1 MEVPVCYTGIEH
13 PNPPE
18 RRTLM
23 YLCKE
28 IQSMERLDGAFL
40 FHTNCADIK
49 VCFVTDEIV
58 RVRVAFDRELA
69 EESYILSTTAWE
81 DRLDGLFGAERTRV
95 QPVTPEVTV
104 TDEAVTFQTAAVRL
118 VAERSPLC
126 FKLYDKDGTLLHSD
140 LAGTPY
146 ILDSNRRVTHYSA
159 MDEEDCFYG
168 FGEKTGV
175 LNKNKKFLRQRA
187 TDAMGYDAEKMD
199 TLYKHIPFYIRLS
212 RASRKAVG
220 VFYNNFYES
229 VFNMGCEKS
238 NYWPRYS
245 YWQADGGDIDL
256 FLIAGGSIRRV
267 VDNYTLLT
275 GRPALLPKRALGY
288 QGSSMYYPELE
299 KDSDDAVL
307 DFIDTIKEEGFPIDG
322 FHLSSGYAS
331 QNGKR
336 CFFTW
341 NHDRFKDPRAYFA
354 AMNEK
359 GAQNVPNVKPGILLC
374 HPRFDEFNAR
384 NVFVKDSEQDTYAV
398 GKWWGGDGAFW
409 DYTSPEG
416 RQAWKD
422 FLTEALIDVGTD
434 SIWDDN
440 CEYDS
445 LLDKDARCCFD
456 GKGGTIAQLKPI
468 MSTLMCKTS
477 AEAVVDHNPKAR
489 PYIVCRSGSAGIQK
503 YAQTWCG
510 DNYTSWKTLRYNIP
524 IITGMGLS
532 GQPNEGADIGGF
544 YGPAPEEELFVRWVQ
559 NGIFQAR
566 FSIHS
571 ASNDNTVTEPW
582 MYRGSAGL
590 IRDAILLRYRFTPYL
605 YSAEYEASRTG
616 APIMRPLVYEFQDD
630 PNVYDESF
638 EFLFG
643 RDILVAN
650 VLEPGARTWKVYLPA
665 GTRWYDWNNNFACYE
680 GGQTIEIPVEI
691 STIPLFLREGAIVP
705 MAANQLMS
713 MANDHMTSLHLTVVP
728 GADSSYTL
736 YDDDGVTNDFKA
748 GVCRKTEITVSGA
761 SVVQV
766 KFAAEGSY
774 TDFVEDVTVE
784 MVRKDR
790 SPFWVALDGRK
801 LEHYLNRRKF
811 DAAAE
816 GWYYSQTKRAVLV
829 KYANPRR
836 DAVLT
841 ISFEDFDLIGM

>member
-1 MEVPVCYTGIEH
+1 
-13 PNPPE
+13 
-18 RRTLM
+18 M
-23 YLCKE
+23 YLCKQ

-81 DRLDGLFGAERTRV
+81 DRLDGLFAAERTRV
-95 QPVTPEVTV
+95 QPVTPDVTV
-104 TDEAVTFQTAAVRL
+104 TDAAITFETAAVRL
-118 VAERSPLC
+118 VAERDPLC
-126 FKLYDKDGTLLHSD
+126 FKLYDKEGTLLHSD
-140 LAGTPY
+140 LAGAPY

-159 MDEEDCFYG
+159 MAEEDCFYG
-168 FGEKTGV
+168 FGEKTGL
-175 LNKNKKFLRQRA
+175 LNKNKRFLRERA

-199 TLYKHIPFYIRLS
+199 TLYKHIPFYIQLS
-212 RASRKAVG
+212 RATRKAVG

-307 DFIDTIKEEGFPIDG
+307 NFIDTIKEEGFPIDG

-341 NHDRFKDPRAYFA
+341 NTDRFKDPRAYFA

-384 NVFVKDSEQDTYAV
+384 NVFVRDAEQDTYAV

-409 DYTSPEG
+409 DYTSPDG

-445 LLDKDARCCFD
+445 LQDKDARCCFD

-468 MSTLMCKTS
+468 MSTLMCKMS

-605 YSAEYEASRTG
+605 YSAEYEASQTG

-630 PNVYDESF
+630 PTVYDESF
-638 EFLFG
+638 EFMFG

-650 VLEPGARTWKVYLPA
+650 VLEPGAKTWKVYLPA
-665 GTRWYDWNNNFACYE
+665 GSKWYDWGNNYACYE

-705 MAANQLMS
+705 MASNQLMS

-829 KYANPRR
+829 KYANPRK
-836 DAVLT
+836 DATLT
-841 ISFEDFDLIGM
+841 VSFEDFDLIGM

>member
-1 MEVPVCYTGIEH
+1 
-13 PNPPE
+13 
-18 RRTLM
+18 M
-23 YLCKE
+23 YLCKQ

-81 DRLDGLFGAERTRV
+81 DRLDGLFAAERTRV
-95 QPVTPEVTV
+95 QPVTPDVTV
-104 TDEAVTFQTAAVRL
+104 TDAAITFETAAVRL
-118 VAERSPLC
+118 VAERDPLC
-126 FKLYDKDGTLLHSD
+126 FKLYDKEGTLLHSD

-159 MDEEDCFYG
+159 MAEEDCFYG
-168 FGEKTGV
+168 FGEKTGL
-175 LNKNKKFLRQRA
+175 LNKNKRFLRERA

-199 TLYKHIPFYIRLS
+199 TLYKHIPFYIQLS
-212 RASRKAVG
+212 RATRKAVG

-238 NYWPRYS
+238 NYWSRYS

-307 DFIDTIKEEGFPIDG
+307 NFIDTIKEEGFPIDG

-331 QNGKR
+331 QNDKR

-341 NHDRFKDPRAYFA
+341 NTDRFKDPRAYFA

-384 NVFVKDSEQDTYAV
+384 NVFVRDAEQDTYAV

-409 DYTSPEG
+409 DYTSPDG

-445 LLDKDARCCFD
+445 LQDKDARCCFD

-468 MSTLMCKTS
+468 MSTLMCKMS

-630 PNVYDESF
+630 PAVYDESF
-638 EFLFG
+638 EFMFG

-650 VLEPGARTWKVYLPA
+650 VLEPGAKTWKVYLPA
-665 GTRWYDWNNNFACYE
+665 GSKWYDWGNNYACYE

-705 MAANQLMS
+705 KAANQLMRL
-713 MANDHMTSLHLTVVP
+713 ANDPLTSMHLTLAP
-728 GADSSYTL
+728 GADSTSTL
-736 YDDDGVTNDFKA
+736 YDDAGVTNDFKD
-748 GVCRKTEITVSGA
+748 GVCRKTRITMTGS
-761 SVVQV
+761 SVVKV
-766 KFAAEGSY
+766 AFAAEGSY

-801 LEHYLNRRKF
+801 LEHYLNHRKF

-829 KYANPRR
+829 KYANPRK
-836 DAVLT
+836 DATLT
-841 ISFEDFDLIGM
+841 VSFEDSDLIGM

>member
-1 MEVPVCYTGIEH
+1 MAVPVCYTGIEH

-445 LLDKDARCCFD
+445 LQDKDARCCFD

-559 NGIFQAR
+559 NGIFQPR

-705 MAANQLMS
+705 MASNQLMS

>member
-1 MEVPVCYTGIEH
+1 
-13 PNPPE
+13 
-18 RRTLM
+18 M

-81 DRLDGLFGAERTRV
+81 DRLDGMFGAERTRV

-168 FGEKTGV
+168 FGEKTGE

-256 FLIAGGSIRRV
+256 FLIAGGTIRRV

-322 FHLSSGYAS
+322 FHLSSGYTS
-331 QNGKR
+331 YHNKR
-336 CFFTW
+336 CVFTW
-341 NHDRFKDPRAYFA
+341 NTDRFKDPRAYFA

-359 GAQNVPNVKPGILLC
+359 GAQNVPNVKPGVLLC
-374 HPRFDEFNAR
+374 HPRFEEFNACG
-384 NVFVKDSEQDTYAV
+384 VFVKDSEQDTYAV

-409 DYTSPEG
+409 DYTSPAG
-416 RQAWKD
+416 RSAWKK
-422 FLTEALIDVGTD
+422 FLTEAIIDVGTD

-445 LLDKDARCCFD
+445 LLDKDARCDFD
-456 GKGGTIAQLKPI
+456 GKGGTIGQLKPL
-468 MSTLMCKTS
+468 MSTLMCKVG
-477 AEAVVDHNPKAR
+477 AEAVVEHNPKAR

-510 DNYTSWKTLRYNIP
+510 DNFTSWKTLRYNIP

-544 YGPAPEEELFVRWVQ
+544 HGPAPREELFVRWVQ
-559 NGIFQAR
+559 NGIFQPR

-705 MAANQLMS
+705 MASNQLMS

-836 DAVLT
+836 DACLT
-841 ISFEDFDLIGM
+841 VSFEDFDLIGM

>member
-1 MEVPVCYTGIEH
+1 
-13 PNPPE
+13 
-18 RRTLM
+18 M

-175 LNKNKKFLRQRA
+175 LNKNKKFLRERA

-445 LLDKDARCCFD
+445 LQDKDARCCFD

-705 MAANQLMS
+705 MASNQLMS

>member
-1 MEVPVCYTGIEH
+1 
-13 PNPPE
+13 
-18 RRTLM
+18 M
-23 YLCKE
+23 YLCKQ

-445 LLDKDARCCFD
+445 LQDKDARCCFD

-638 EFLFG
+638 EFMFG

-705 MAANQLMS
+705 MASNQLMS

-836 DAVLT
+836 DACLT
-841 ISFEDFDLIGM
+841 VSFEDFDLIGM

>member
-1 MEVPVCYTGIEH
+1 
-13 PNPPE
+13 
-18 RRTLM
+18 M

-445 LLDKDARCCFD
+445 LQDKDARCCFD

-705 MAANQLMS
+705 MASNQLMS

>member
-1 MEVPVCYTGIEH
+1 
-13 PNPPE
+13 
-18 RRTLM
+18 M
-23 YLCKE
+23 YLCKQ

-81 DRLDGLFGAERTRV
+81 DRLDGLFAAERTRV
-95 QPVTPEVTV
+95 QPVTPDVTV
-104 TDEAVTFQTAAVRL
+104 TDAAITFETAAVRL
-118 VAERSPLC
+118 VAERDPLC
-126 FKLYDKDGTLLHSD
+126 FKLYDKEGTLLHSD
-140 LAGTPY
+140 LAGSPY

-159 MDEEDCFYG
+159 MAEEDCFYG
-168 FGEKTGV
+168 FGEKTGL
-175 LNKNKKFLRQRA
+175 LNKNKRFLRERA

-199 TLYKHIPFYIRLS
+199 TLYKHIPFYIQLS
-212 RASRKAVG
+212 RATRKAVG

-238 NYWPRYS
+238 NYWSRYS

-307 DFIDTIKEEGFPIDG
+307 NFIDTIKEEGFPIDG

-341 NHDRFKDPRAYFA
+341 NTDRFKDPRAYFA

-384 NVFVKDSEQDTYAV
+384 NVFVRDAEQDTYAV

-409 DYTSPEG
+409 DYTSPDG

-445 LLDKDARCCFD
+445 LQDKDARCCFD

-468 MSTLMCKTS
+468 MSTLMCKMS
-477 AEAVVDHNPKAR
+477 AEAVVDHNPNTTPRPAPTSSAAAAR
-489 PYIVCRSGSAGIQK
+489 PASRSTPRPGAATTTPAGRPCATISPSSPAWACPASPTRARTSAASTAPPPRRSCSSAGCR
-503 YAQTWCG
+503 T
-510 DNYTSWKTLRYNIP
+510 
-524 IITGMGLS
+524 
-532 GQPNEGADIGGF
+532 
-544 YGPAPEEELFVRWVQ
+544 
-559 NGIFQAR
+559 
-566 FSIHS
+566 
-571 ASNDNTVTEPW
+571 ASSR
-582 MYRGSAGL
+582 RGSPSTRPATT
-590 IRDAILLRYRFTPYL
+590 TP
-605 YSAEYEASRTG
+605 SPSPGCTAV
-616 APIMRPLVYEFQDD
+616 RP
-630 PNVYDESF
+630 
-638 EFLFG
+638 G
-643 RDILVAN
+643 
-650 VLEPGARTWKVYLPA
+650 
-665 GTRWYDWNNNFACYE
+665 
-680 GGQTIEIPVEI
+680 
-691 STIPLFLREGAIVP
+691 
-705 MAANQLMS
+705 
-713 MANDHMTSLHLTVVP
+713 
-728 GADSSYTL
+728 
-736 YDDDGVTNDFKA
+736 
-748 GVCRKTEITVSGA
+748 
-761 SVVQV
+761 
-766 KFAAEGSY
+766 
-774 TDFVEDVTVE
+774 
-784 MVRKDR
+784 
-790 SPFWVALDGRK
+790 
-801 LEHYLNRRKF
+801 
-811 DAAAE
+811 
-816 GWYYSQTKRAVLV
+816 
-829 KYANPRR
+829 
-836 DAVLT
+836 
-841 ISFEDFDLIGM
+841 

>member
-1 MEVPVCYTGIEH
+1 
-13 PNPPE
+13 
-18 RRTLM
+18 M
-23 YLCKE
+23 YLCKQ

-81 DRLDGLFGAERTRV
+81 DRLDGLFAAERTRV
-95 QPVTPEVTV
+95 QPVTPDVTV
-104 TDEAVTFQTAAVRL
+104 TDAAITFETAAVRL
-118 VAERSPLC
+118 VAERDPLC
-126 FKLYDKDGTLLHSD
+126 FKLYDKEGTLLHSD
-140 LAGTPY
+140 LAGAPY

-159 MDEEDCFYG
+159 MAEEDCFYG
-168 FGEKTGV
+168 FGEKTGL
-175 LNKNKKFLRQRA
+175 LNKNKRFLRERA

-199 TLYKHIPFYIRLS
+199 TLYKHIPFYIQLS
-212 RASRKAVG
+212 RATRKAVG

-238 NYWPRYS
+238 NYWSRYS

-307 DFIDTIKEEGFPIDG
+307 NFIDTIKEEGFPIDG

-341 NHDRFKDPRAYFA
+341 NTDRFKDPRAYFA

-384 NVFVKDSEQDTYAV
+384 NVFVRDAEQDTYAV

-409 DYTSPEG
+409 DYTSPDG

-445 LLDKDARCCFD
+445 LQDKDARCCFD

-705 MAANQLMS
+705 MASNQLMS

-836 DAVLT
+836 DACLT
-841 ISFEDFDLIGM
+841 VSFEDFDLIGM

>member
-1 MEVPVCYTGIEH
+1 
-13 PNPPE
+13 
-18 RRTLM
+18 M

-81 DRLDGLFGAERTRV
+81 DRLDGLFAAERTRV
-95 QPVTPEVTV
+95 QPVTPDVTV
-104 TDEAVTFQTAAVRL
+104 TDAAITFETAAVRL
-118 VAERSPLC
+118 VAERDPLC
-126 FKLYDKDGTLLHSD
+126 FKLYDKEGTLLHSD
-140 LAGTPY
+140 LAGAPY

-159 MDEEDCFYG
+159 MAEEDCFYG
-168 FGEKTGV
+168 FGEKTGL
-175 LNKNKKFLRQRA
+175 LNKNKRFLRERA

-199 TLYKHIPFYIRLS
+199 TLYKHIPFYIQLS
-212 RASRKAVG
+212 RATRKAVG

-238 NYWPRYS
+238 NYWSRYS

-307 DFIDTIKEEGFPIDG
+307 NFIDTIKEEGFPIDG

-341 NHDRFKDPRAYFA
+341 NTDRFKDPRAYFA

-384 NVFVKDSEQDTYAV
+384 NVFVKDAEQDTYAV

-409 DYTSPEG
+409 DYTSPDG

-445 LLDKDARCCFD
+445 LQDKDARCCFD

-468 MSTLMCKTS
+468 MSTLMCKMS

-638 EFLFG
+638 EFMFG

-705 MAANQLMS
+705 MASNQLMS